1 MSNWTSPQTLA
12 LLGGAAGFL
21 DPHGGFGAG
30 FQGAMNGLMTGN
42 ELQHRKLIA
51 EMQNQKFL
59 RDQLARQMLQETLQQ
74 HTKNDGSIDH
84 KGAINA
90 LMSSGMPEL
99 MAHVKTLQGT
109 IPQYKAKIEATDE
122 NGRPVVKYID
132 SFGGVT
138 NTGETPWKAPIKMDQ
153 GGSNAL
159 IDPVSMKPVA
169 QYGKTISPGES
180 ARLAQSERHF
190 GANYD
195 LNRYKTLMPQ
205 YQNGQWI
212 SPPMPGQ
219 SQGAIHNT
227 EYFTPPKGSPA
238 EKSNLRSK
246 IRETLS
252 DDTPDL
258 IEKSTGSYL
267 GQARDFAGRVIG
279 KSTEG
284 SESLNQLK
292 IRATT
297 LAGNMPRFEGPQS
310 DTDRQYYLEMAGDLA
325 NPSKTT
331 QERMAA
337 YNELLR
343 IHSLMDEN
351 GSIIGSAKKHKSNSK
366 KSYISPDGFSSR
378 VKE

>member
-59 RDQLARQMLQETLQQ
+59 REQSARQMLQETLQQ

-99 MAHVKTLQGT
+99 MAHIKTLQSA

-195 LNRYKTLMPQ
+195 LNRARFAMDYSPEFQAQKAGEIAGAKESAVNRIKAQADLPKVIQQGEESIKLIDDLLAHPGFKISVGKSAVVGSPLSYVPGTDAASFDIALKQLKGKQFLEAFEMLKGG
-205 YQNGQWI
+205 GQITEIEGTKATQAI
-212 SPPMPGQ
+212 SRMEK
-219 SQGAIHNT
+219 ANT
-227 EYFTPPKGSPA
+227 EDEFIKASREFQQIIRNGIGRAKTKAGQPPASQNK
-238 EKSNLRSK
+238 RST
-246 IRETLS
+246 IS
-252 DDTPDL
+252 
-258 IEKSTGSYL
+258 G
-267 GQARDFAGRVIG
+267 GGW
-279 KSTEG
+279 
-284 SESLNQLK
+284 
-292 IRATT
+292 
-297 LAGNMPRFEGPQS
+297 
-310 DTDRQYYLEMAGDLA
+310 
-325 NPSKTT
+325 
-331 QERMAA
+331 AA
-337 YNELLR
+337 QR
-343 IHSLMDEN
+343 ID
-351 GSIIGSAKKHKSNSK
+351 
-366 KSYISPDGFSSR
+366 
-378 VKE
+378 